1 MNELELA
8 QGKEK
13 STVIKAIQALNHS
26 VTAAQVS
33 ASTGMPLARAMQ
45 LLNQVAADTDGAL
58 IVSNRGEIQYK
69 FASNF
74 QDKYFTD
81 KVKKTLLTA
90 AIFIFESGF
99 YLLRVSFG
107 IMLVFSLLVIVL
119 LFIALILGA
128 LGDAAGGGDSGG
140 GSGGDIGIAG
150 LPDVGLFDVA
160 SIADGFAW
168 RYGPGHQEK
177 LYELEYNEEK
187 KANFFLE
194 VFSFLFGDGDP
205 NSNIEKQRWQYIAK
219 LIVDNGGVV
228 TEEEVKPLLEGE
240 KSSILP
246 VLVRFNGRPEVTDN
260 GGIVYVFEEL
270 AQQSPAIL
278 DSLSLPSSEETTE
291 GKIRTNVGARYYEMV
306 IKPQQE
312 AMRNQQHMPVE
323 PRKVTLQK
331 VQRPPFLQ
339 ESYWE
344 FSQFP
349 LSSSLW
355 VTTLAALNLAG
366 SYWLYKHI
374 ATSALLHRYAAL
386 IDCLLAYAVIFV
398 ALPFCRIIFNW
409 CKNSFIE
416 RRNTA
421 RQKAYAVIERPNA
434 ELRHTM
440 GEGAKLRRELA
451 QSMKEPS
458 RVVYTTERENLEQEF
473 EEKGF

>member
-13 STVIKAIQALNHS
+13 STVIKAIQALKHS

-33 ASTGMPLARAMQ
+33 ASTGMPMARTMQ

-58 IVSNRGEIQYK
+58 IVNNRGEIQYK
-69 FASNF
+69 FAPNF
-74 QDKYFTD
+74 QDKYFAD
-81 KVKKTLLTA
+81 KLKKTLFTA
-90 AIFIFESGF
+90 AVFLFEAGF

-107 IMLVFSLLVIVL
+107 VMLVFSLLVIVL

-128 LGDAAGGGDSGG
+128 LGDS
-140 GSGGDIGIAG
+140 GSGGDGGSSDFGG
-150 LPDVGLFDVA
+150 LPDVGLFDIA
-160 SIADGFAW
+160 SIGDGFAW

-246 VLVRFNGRPEVTDN
+246 VLVRFNGRPEVTEN
-260 GGIVYVFEEL
+260 GGIVYVFAEL
-270 AQQSPAIL
+270 AQQSSAIL
-278 DSLSLPSSEETTE
+278 DTLNLPSSEETTE
-291 GKIRTNVGARYYEMV
+291 GKIRSNVGARYYEMV

-312 AMRNQQHMPVE
+312 AMRSQQHLPVE
-323 PRKVTLQK
+323 HRKVTLQK
-331 VQRPPFLQ
+331 VHRPPFLQ
-339 ESYWE
+339 ESFWE

-355 VTTLAALNLAG
+355 VTSLAALNLAG

-398 ALPFCRIIFNW
+398 ALPFIRIIFNY
-409 CKNSFIE
+409 CVNYFIE

-421 RQKAYAVIERPNA
+421 RQKSYAVIERPNA
-434 ELRHTM
+434 ELRKTM
-440 GEGAKLRRELA
+440 AAGAMLRRELA
-451 QSMKEPS
+451 HSINQPS
-458 RVVYTTERENLEQEF
+458 TVVYTTERENLEQEF
-473 EEKGF
+473 EQHFEVP